1 MKRFSFIIGMLILA
15 GIHLY
20 SQDRV
25 YKPFKVD
32 FGFTGDF
39 PTSSDAG
46 ISGGIYIEPR
56 YAVNDKLTIGL
67 RIEGVYLNYGNVT
80 LDYTSVKVKTT
91 TISPIILTGDYY
103 FSTEKVRPFVGV
115 GLGMFKRT
123 SRSVEVSVQQ
133 GINIG
138 PKTQTKFGFAPRIGL
153 NAGHARIAAI
163 YNFTGTDVG
172 DFLGI
177 QFGFEFGGGR
187 INK

>member
-1 MKRFSFIIGMLILA
+1 MKRFSIIIGTLILS

-32 FGFTGDF
+32 FGFTSDI
-39 PTSSDAG
+39 PTSNDASIG
-46 ISGGIYIEPR
+46 GGIYIEPR
-56 YAVNDKLTIGL
+56 YAVNDRLTIGL
-67 RIEGVYLNYGNVT
+67 RIEGVYLNFGNVT
-80 LDYTSVKVKTT
+80 LDYTSVNVKTT
-91 TISPIILTGDYY
+91 TISPILLTGDYY
-103 FSTEKVRPFVGV
+103 FSVEKVRPFIGV

-123 SRSVEVSVQQ
+123 IHSVEVSVLQ

-138 PKTQTKFGFAPRIGL
+138 PKTQTRFGFTPRIGL

-163 YNFTGTDVG
+163 YNLTGTDVG